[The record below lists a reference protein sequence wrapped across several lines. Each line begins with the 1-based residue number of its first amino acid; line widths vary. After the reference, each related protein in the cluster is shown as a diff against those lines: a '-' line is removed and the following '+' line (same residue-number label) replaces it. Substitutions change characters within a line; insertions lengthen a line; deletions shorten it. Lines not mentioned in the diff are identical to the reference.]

1 MAKLNNHGVINM
13 LTAEF
18 LIPLI
23 MLIPALILL
32 HYISK

>member
-1 MAKLNNHGVINM
+1 MAKLKQVGAINM
-13 LTAEF
+13 LTSEF